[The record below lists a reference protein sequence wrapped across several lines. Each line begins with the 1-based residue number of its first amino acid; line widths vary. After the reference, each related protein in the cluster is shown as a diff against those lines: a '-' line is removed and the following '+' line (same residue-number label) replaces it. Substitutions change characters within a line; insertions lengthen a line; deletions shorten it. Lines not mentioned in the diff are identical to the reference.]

1 MEVWHEK
8 TIYFF
13 TIFKMKR
20 NLSMSFRR
28 THFLGNKHMLDIRNP
43 ESDNPD
49 SRENPP
55 FLQNIPLILIS
66 VRVR

>member
-1 MEVWHEK
+1 
-8 TIYFF
+8 
-13 TIFKMKR
+13 
-20 NLSMSFRR
+20 MSFRR